1 MNDPR
6 TSFSSLMKGDSK
18 ASVNMSATNME
29 MSRLPKK
36 NRVSRNQL
44 ISIVK
49 VLQEKRFFFLTVR
62 KLFLLENK
70 QLQDT

>member
-1 MNDPR
+1 
-6 TSFSSLMKGDSK
+6 
-18 ASVNMSATNME
+18 VNMSATNME

-49 VLQEKRFFFLTVR
+49 VLHKKGF
-62 KLFLLENK
+62 
-70 QLQDT
+70 

>member
-1 MNDPR
+1 MAFSPTFRVCAEGAVNDPR

-49 VLQEKRFFFLTVR
+49 VLHKKGF
-62 KLFLLENK
+62 
-70 QLQDT
+70 